1 MFGPKNFKVIESQ
14 GVNGLFIVLSH
25 CWGGVDDTSP
35 TTAQNIAERM
45 ASGLDLS
52 GLPGNFQHSIACT
65 RRLGYDYMWFD
76 SLCILQHDV
85 LNWRHE
91 AGRMAGYCNSAVVT
105 LATADAMNCHIG
117 FLHRGRKDYSP
128 PIRGDDSK
136 FHCFREVL
144 PAEHSINVYS

>member
-14 GVNGLFIVLSH
+14 GVNRLFVVLSH
-25 CWGGVDDTSP
+25 CWGVIDDIFS

-52 GLPGNFQHSIACT
+52 SLPGNFQHSIAFT
-65 RRLGYDYMWFD
+65 RRLGYDYLRID

-91 AGRMAGYCNSAVVT
+91 AGRMVGYYNNLVVT
-105 LATADAMNCHIG
+105 LTTADAM
-117 FLHRGRKDYSP
+117 S
-128 PIRGDDSK
+128 
-136 FHCFREVL
+136 
-144 PAEHSINVYS
+144 